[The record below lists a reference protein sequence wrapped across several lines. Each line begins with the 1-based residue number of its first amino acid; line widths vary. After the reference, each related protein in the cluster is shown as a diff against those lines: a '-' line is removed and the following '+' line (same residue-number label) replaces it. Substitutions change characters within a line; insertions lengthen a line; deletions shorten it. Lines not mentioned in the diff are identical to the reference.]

1 MVTSSRPLLFLI
13 ILFIKRDW
21 VWKIIIKLTFL
32 QLFNNRLSKY
42 LSFKKSYC
50 VQWLFWIIQDEVSNF
65 YNWIVCYH
73 ELFLKSIKDQT
84 KISIDLYLQNYNHE
98 KCISHEYTNSIYL
111 WALWT
116 LNYVD
121 FILLS
126 SIDTFLVY
134 NWSLSNLKNLNFK
147 FVKR

>member
-65 YNWIVCYH
+65 YNWIVCHH

-84 KISIDLYLQNYNHE
+84 KISIDLYLRNYNHE